1 MRLKAEDK
9 VVDVEGSSG
18 GAFSQEDMVK
28 MLQNMG
34 NAQIDNMIERSETPD
49 AADEGSVKSV
59 DNTKKEEE

>member
-1 MRLKAEDK
+1 
-9 VVDVEGSSG
+9 
-18 GAFSQEDMVK
+18 MVK